1 MHARIVFTLTATA
14 LAAVAAAQPATQ
26 SSSDPKTQNER
37 MICRSMPDRGSRF
50 VTERVCHTR
59 AEWAELR
66 RQTRDA
72 IDHIQM
78 SRAGSAQ

>member
-1 MHARIVFTLTATA
+1 MHARIVFTVAASA
-14 LAAVAAAQPATQ
+14 LAAAAAAQPAPQTQ
-26 SSSDPKTQNER
+26 SDTRTQNER
-37 MICRSMPDRGSRF
+37 LICRSMPDRGSRF
-50 VTERVCHTR
+50 VTERACHTR

-66 RQTRDA
+66 RQTREA